1 MRRSR
6 SIEKRDRTDVAKG
19 SLSDIAIK
27 EDISLAEA
35 FAGAKLIIMLDV
47 SGSMDARDAPT
58 SDGVVSRHD
67 AAEMQVRKL
76 QEQYNGK
83 VALFCFS
90 DDVMFCPNGV
100 PVRMSHM
107 TAMNAA
113 LQYIKRA
120 DGIGIDIILISDGSP
135 TDGEEAVLETAKT
148 FKQKIDCIYIGS
160 EAEMD
165 DYRYGLTGKEFLRK
179 LAEVSGGRFVKTEEV
194 GVFYNDV
201 EQMMLTA

>member
-6 SIEKRDRTDVAKG
+6 SIEKRNKTDVAKG
-19 SLSDIAIK
+19 SLSDIAVK

-47 SGSMDARDAPT
+47 SASMKDHDAPT
-58 SDGVVSRHD
+58 PDGMVSRHA

-76 QEQYNGK
+76 QEKYEGK

-90 DDVMFCPNGV
+90 SDVLFAPNGV
-100 PVRMSHM
+100 PVRLNGL

-120 DGIGIDIILISDGSP
+120 DGIGIDIILISDGQP
-135 TDGEEAVLETAKT
+135 TDGDAATLATAST
-148 FKQKIDCIYIGS
+148 FKQKIDCIFIGS
-160 EAEMD
+160 DSEYD
-165 DYRYGLTGKEFLRK
+165 FYGLSSGKDFLRK
-179 LAEVSGGRFVKTEEV
+179 LAEASGGRFVKTEEV
-194 GVFYNDV
+194 AAFYDDV
-201 EQMMLTA
+201 EQLMLTA